1 MLMCKMFNKVV
12 NKTFDLSFKEF
23 LFEYKKIKK
32 IVVTKEKND
41 YWKEGKAITKRV
53 QEVPVTVTY
62 RTDLLKLNRKERQ
75 EEIKKVL
82 MNSIQ
87 LKGDLKKQLK
97 ALREKEIIDSE
108 IIDSNLRLSNLDI
121 FDI

>member
-1 MLMCKMFNKVV
+1 MCKMFNKIMG
-12 NKTFDLSFKEF
+12 KTTDLSFKDF

-41 YWKEGKAITKRV
+41 YWKEGKTITKKV
-53 QEVPVTVTY
+53 QEVPITVTY
-62 RTDLLKLNRKERQ
+62 RKDLLQLNRKERH

-82 MNSIQ
+82 QESIK
-87 LKGDLKKQLK
+87 LKVQLKKQLK
-97 ALREKEIIDSE
+97 ALKEKEIIDPE